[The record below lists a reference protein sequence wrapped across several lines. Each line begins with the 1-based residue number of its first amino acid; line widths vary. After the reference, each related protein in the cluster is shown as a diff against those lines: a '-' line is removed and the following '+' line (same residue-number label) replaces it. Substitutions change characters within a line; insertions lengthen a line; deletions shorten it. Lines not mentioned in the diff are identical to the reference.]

1 MRSDDIANCQVSEA
15 VLGNRNFFW
24 PVLGAYG
31 LGLYVA
37 FEANRITHLGQPA
50 LLYLV
55 PCTLGAV
62 AITAALRQETRRVWQ
77 FKDSAKRLEEEEIC
91 GDDDR
96 GDDVKTSG

>member
-1 MRSDDIANCQVSEA
+1 MPFLNKQVSEA

-31 LGLYVA
+31 LGLYIA
-37 FEANRITHLGQPA
+37 FDVNRITHLGQPA

-62 AITAALRQETRRVWQ
+62 ALTAAVRGEMRRVWQ
-77 FKDSAKRLEEEEIC
+77 FKDRAQA
-91 GDDDR
+91 
-96 GDDVKTSG
+96 